1 MVNPSAAADEASSGA
16 ADVASGGMAAVA
28 SAFEAAVGLDEPPTE
43 LGAM

>member
-16 ADVASGGMAAVA
+16 ADAASGGMAAVA